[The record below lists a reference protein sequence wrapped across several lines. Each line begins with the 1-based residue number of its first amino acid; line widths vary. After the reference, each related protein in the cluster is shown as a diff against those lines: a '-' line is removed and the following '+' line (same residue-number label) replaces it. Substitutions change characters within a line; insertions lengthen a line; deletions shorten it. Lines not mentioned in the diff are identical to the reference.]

1 MRRRIGKNAVEISL
15 FPFLAVLI
23 CTMGALIVLFVVMV
37 LQART
42 AADPPLLAIE
52 APPPKVEEPP
62 SPTGPPRAEIEE
74 QLRML
79 KQLREEGQARLEESR
94 LRLSG
99 LEDHIQ
105 RVLGELRQLKGQ
117 IDILE
122 AERDNKSASPEQTE
136 EKIRAAR
143 RKIKE
148 AEAKLEELREE
159 LKGRKPAYALVPY
172 EGRNGTQRQP
182 IYIECTEKAVII
194 QPEGIYLNGA
204 DFGPPM
210 GPGNPLASALR
221 IIREYRSEQAGGLM
235 ANPYPLLIV
244 RPGGAESYAAAREA
258 LKSWDADFGYELVD
272 DDLELAYPTADP
284 FLAKQLVQAVEFA
297 RRRKIALIE
306 AAPGRY
312 GRIENNPGLT
322 ASRNGGFQT
331 VGRPGGEEGNSPF
344 GENRFISGGG
354 SANAPAGSTDMAG
367 RGEQGRG
374 EQGQGEPR
382 WDAQEDGRNG
392 QGPGMGGQDSLGAG
406 TPRLT
411 SADGKSWDTEGEQ
424 SGERTGPRGE
434 IGPEM
439 KPNSDPAASGQRGQ
453 MNTSS
458 ANFAGSSAAQNSNS
472 TGQSQSQGAQGPAGT
487 PNGTGGTGGTGRS
500 DNPLAAQ
507 RGQNWALKQGSPRS
521 TGITRPVSIE
531 CGGGELMLLPEPGSR
546 LPARTIDVSGDPVEG
561 IDHLVQLIDQR
572 IEGWASAGRGLY
584 WKPVLHV
591 QVLPGGEARFE
602 QLQTLLYGSGMEV
615 IRK

>member
-42 AADPPLLAIE
+42 AADPPPLAIE
-52 APPPKVEEPP
+52 APPPQVEEPQE
-62 SPTGPPRAEIEE
+62 PTGPPKAEVEE
-74 QLRML
+74 QIRML

-105 RVLGELRQLKGQ
+105 RVLEELRQLKGQ

-122 AERDNKSASPEQTE
+122 AERDNQSASPEQTE
-136 EKIRAAR
+136 EKIQAAR
-143 RKIKE
+143 RKIQE

-194 QPEGIYLNGA
+194 QPEGIYLDGA

-221 IIREYRSEQAGGLM
+221 IIREYRAEQAGGLQ

-272 DDLELAYPTADP
+272 DELELAYPTADP

-312 GRIENNPGLT
+312 GRLEDNPGLT

-331 VGRPGGEEGNSPF
+331 IGRRGGEEGNSPF

-354 SANAPAGSTDMAG
+354 GASAPTGLSGRPGGGEHTPTDQ
-367 RGEQGRG
+367 RR
-374 EQGQGEPR
+374 
-382 WDAQEDGRNG
+382 GRNG
-392 QGPGMGGQDSLGAG
+392 QGPGMGGEESLGGDA
-406 TPRLT
+406 PRLT
-411 SADGKSWDTEGEQ
+411 SADGKSSDSNSEQ
-424 SGERTGPRGE
+424 SGKRTGPRGE
-434 IGPEM
+434 VGQEM
-439 KPNSDPAASGQRGQ
+439 NPNSDLAASSEPGQ
-453 MNTSS
+453 MTTSS
-458 ANFAGSSAAQNSNS
+458 AQLSENNASQNSNPA
-472 TGQSQSQGAQGPAGT
+472 GQDQGQGAQGPKGT
-487 PNGTGGTGGTGRS
+487 QNGTGGTGGSGRS

-572 IEGWASAGRGLY
+572 IDSWASAGRELY